1 MENRNVSDLLEQYAK
16 QSETSNSLANGEVEA
31 RDGAGDL
38 CDCCSSGCLC
48 TAACIDC
55 FT

>member
-1 MENRNVSDLLEQYAK
+1 MENRDVFDLLKQYSK

-31 RDGAGDL
+31 RDLVDL

-48 TAACIDC
+48 TAACVDC